1 MSPRAKFL
9 GAASLLA
16 SLSVAGCGLESA
28 YQSGESKLASPATAV
43 AADAP
48 APASESF
55 LGTRFVS
62 MPAAKSDGNGGG
74 EPVVSTS
81 PAADRKIIYNGQVD
95 LVVEDFT
102 GVPELVVELV
112 KKHDAYVAS
121 SNLHGTSGSNR
132 RACWAIRV
140 PVERYEEFMGAAKG
154 LGEVKSVGTT
164 SSDVSEE
171 YYDVEARIR
180 NKTKEE
186 QRLLVLLE
194 ERPGKLED
202 VIAIERELSRVRE
215 ELERMQ
221 GRIRVLADLT
231 SLTTVTL
238 SIEEIKD
245 YQPPQTPTLATR
257 ARRSFE
263 GSVSAIQY
271 AGESIVIGAVAVA
284 PWLPIV
290 GVVLTPGFLAARRA
304 WRHRKT
310 SPKARGTDQ

>member
-1 MSPRAKFL
+1 MSPRVKFL
-9 GAASLLA
+9 GAASLLT
-16 SLSVAGCGLESA
+16 SLSIAGCGLESA
-28 YQSGESKLASPATAV
+28 HQLAGESKMDAPAS
-43 AADAP
+43 ADAP

-62 MPAAKSDGNGGG
+62 MPTPKDEAVGVGQ
-74 EPVVSTS
+74 PVVSV
-81 PAADRKIIYNGQVD
+81 PAGVDRKIIYNGQVE
-95 LVVEDFT
+95 LVVEDFS

-112 KKHDAYVAS
+112 KKYNAYVAS
-121 SNLHGTSGSNR
+121 SNLHGISGSNR
-132 RACWAIRV
+132 RACWTIRV
-140 PVERYEEFMGAAKG
+140 PVERYEEFLGAAKG

-221 GRIRVLADLT
+221 GRMRVLTDLT

-238 SIEEIKD
+238 SIEEIKN
-245 YQPPQTPTLATR
+245 YEPPQTPTLATR

-263 GSVSAIQY
+263 DSVSAIQH
-271 AGESIVIGAVAVA
+271 AGESIVIGAVALA

-290 GVVLTPGFLAARRA
+290 GVILTPGFFAARRA
-304 WRHRKT
+304 WRHRRVAD
-310 SPKARGTDQ
+310 KAVGDQ